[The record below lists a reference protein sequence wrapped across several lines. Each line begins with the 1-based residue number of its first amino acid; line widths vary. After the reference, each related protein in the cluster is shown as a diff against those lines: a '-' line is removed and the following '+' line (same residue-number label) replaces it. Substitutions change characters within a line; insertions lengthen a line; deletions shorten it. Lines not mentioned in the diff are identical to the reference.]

1 MYYMAQELVEHS
13 KKRSLVFVGIVVA
26 VAAIIIALV

>member
-1 MYYMAQELVEHS
+1 MAQELVKNS

>member
-1 MYYMAQELVEHS
+1 MAQELVEHS

>member
-1 MYYMAQELVEHS
+1 MTQEIVEHS
-13 KKRSLVFVGIVVA
+13 KKRTLVFIGIVVA

>member
-1 MYYMAQELVEHS
+1 MAQELVENS

>member
-1 MYYMAQELVEHS
+1 MAQELVEHS
-13 KKRSLVFVGIVVA
+13 KKRTLVFVGIVVA

>member
-1 MYYMAQELVEHS
+1 MAHELVEHS